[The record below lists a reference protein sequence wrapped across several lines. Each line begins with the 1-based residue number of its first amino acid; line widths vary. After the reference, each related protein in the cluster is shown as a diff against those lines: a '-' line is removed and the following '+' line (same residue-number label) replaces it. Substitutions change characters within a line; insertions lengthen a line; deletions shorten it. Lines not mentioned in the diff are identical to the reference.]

1 MALSQITLTL
11 CSPFNGFSF
20 PTSVLGVTMSAVPL
34 FLYTKSTLIESS
46 RDNECLVVMY
56 RITVNEFSE
65 YVHLHNSYR
74 GLWKWGTQ
82 GIHMVN
88 DFTKVRQG
96 RCVRAVSGTQEFCMQ
111 NHLYCTAFSNVSK
124 TLRVRHRH
132 MVIHQTG
139 SPAKVEFCTRHYAT
153 YLACIISENCDY
165 RDEPD
170 FYSLSIKY
178 LVHGYISIPESYS
191 MYVAI
196 LTSMYFAFGESPSSP
211 NL

>member
-1 MALSQITLTL
+1 
-11 CSPFNGFSF
+11 
-20 PTSVLGVTMSAVPL
+20 
-34 FLYTKSTLIESS
+34 
-46 RDNECLVVMY
+46 
-56 RITVNEFSE
+56 
-65 YVHLHNSYR
+65 
-74 GLWKWGTQ
+74 
-82 GIHMVN
+82 MVN

-211 NL
+211 NLQGMFAICQGIFDVFRTPPPRQWSVFNTSLLCFPCLSNGFLVAFLILVQVWFHGKSIS